1 MAHLERNVEGALEKL
16 QVQCDRIEDKMLH
29 EEKEHEKQL
38 QALKGQV
45 RIRDGNVEARVYCH

>member
-1 MAHLERNVEGALEKL
+1 MEGALEKL